1 MNYRLAG
8 ILSFIF
14 LFIGLFPLFSQELSR
29 RELIRTVQSA
39 DVYFYYDEDYEKAAE
54 IYETLYKAYPENE
67 NFAAKLG
74 ICCLNIDGRHGEALN
89 LLKHASSNIVGKD
102 RDYVEHGEQAPL
114 DAWLYLAIAYH
125 KNDHL
130 EEAIT
135 RFNDA
140 KEKYSKTD
148 IFREDYIDNQI
159 RDCMYALEMKKKPL
173 TIISELFTPWLEDYP
188 GACNPVIS
196 KNDSVFIFTQNN
208 EGITRIFCSYKNN
221 DSWGTPVDITQ
232 QLGGYDRFY
241 SNSITGDG
249 RLLVLYMDDGGD
261 GNLYFSER
269 DGNKWSKIRNP
280 GRNINSIYWESH
292 GFITPDGNT
301 LYFSSNRSGGSGDL
315 DIWISKKDEDGS
327 WKDPVN
333 CGKIINT
340 PFNEDTPFFDPDSQS
355 LIFSSSGHISMGG
368 YDIFRSTAKNGSWTN
383 PVGMPYAFNT
393 TKANTFFILNNNDP
407 GFITSLYNDES
418 QTRNIYSVVAINP
431 ADEITTTEGV
441 ISLADVSTF
450 NPDKASIK
458 LYDASRFTLLE
469 NVIPNKEGKFRFE
482 IKPGDYL
489 LLTDYPGYKTDTA
502 NINLPLYYQN
512 HYITINRTLIPVEV
526 ASGAFMTMKTVLFDY
541 DSHNLDNEARKV
553 IEQVKPVLITH
564 PELKI
569 EVAGYTDSKGS
580 SDYNI
585 RLSDKRAQAV
595 IDYLVSPVIPSSRFI
610 KKAFGES
617 VFVAVNTNP
626 DGSDNPEGRK
636 YNRRVTFGIQD
647 PQTGIVL
654 RQETYTPEHLRL
666 PSSMKYSIILKET
679 SDRLPKNY
687 FEGLEMSGMLFLRP
701 MESDSVCIYS
711 IGVFYNRPDAIDY
724 LAYVKEKGFTE
735 AFIINQ
741 YDLNEKSRILAEL
754 TPVVSL
760 ATGKRIYTIQ
770 LMSAKSPVS
779 MEHFS
784 NIKDVKELLGDDG
797 YYKYVTGEF
806 DNLSQAEEAIKDIHE
821 AGFDN
826 AEIREL
832 NQLITKEQ

>member
-8 ILSFIF
+8 ILSLIF
-14 LFIGLFPLFSQELSR
+14 AIIGQNTLFSQELSR
-29 RELIRTVQSA
+29 KELVRTIQNA
-39 DVYFYYDEDYEKAAE
+39 DIYFYYDEDYEKAAD
-54 IYETLYKAYPENE
+54 IYETLYKANPDNE

-74 ICCLNIDGRHGEALN
+74 ICCLNIDGRHGEALS
-89 LLKHASSNIVGKD
+89 LLKYASSNVVGKD
-102 RDYVEHGEQAPL
+102 RDYVEYGEQALL
-114 DAWLYLAIAYH
+114 DTWLYLAIAYH
-125 KNDHL
+125 MNDSL
-130 EEAIT
+130 DEAIT
-135 RFNDA
+135 RFIDV
-140 KEKYSKTD
+140 KKRYGKRD

-159 RDCMYALEMKKKPL
+159 RDCRYALEMKKKPL
-173 TIISELFTPWLEDYP
+173 TIISELFVPWLADYP
-188 GACNPVIS
+188 GACNPVLS
-196 KNDSVFIFTQNN
+196 KNDSVFIFTQKN
-208 EGITRIFCSYKNN
+208 EGITRILCSYKNN
-221 DSWGTPVDITQ
+221 DTWDTPVDITQ

-269 DGNKWSKIRNP
+269 NENRWSRIKSP

-292 GFITPDGNT
+292 GFITPDGKT
-301 LYFSSNRSGGSGDL
+301 LYFSSNRSGGAGDL
-315 DIWISKKDEDGS
+315 DIWISEKDKDGS

-333 CGKIINT
+333 CGNIINT

-368 YDIFRSTAKNGSWTN
+368 YDVFRSTSKNGSWSN
-383 PVGMPYAFNT
+383 PAGMPFAFNT
-393 TKANTFFILNNNDP
+393 TGANTFFILNNNDP
-407 GFITSLYNDES
+407 GFITSLYKDES
-418 QTRNIYSVVAINP
+418 NSRNIYSVVAVNP
-431 ADEITTTEGV
+431 ADEITTAEGV
-441 ISLADVSTF
+441 VSLADASTF

-458 LYDASRFTLLE
+458 LYNASEGALLE
-469 NVIPNKEGKFRFE
+469 NIIPNGEGRFRFE
-482 IKPGDYL
+482 IQPGDYL
-489 LLTDYPGYKTDTA
+489 FLISYPGYKTDTA
-502 NINLPLYYQN
+502 SINLPLYYLN
-512 HYITINRTLIPVEV
+512 HYITVNRILIPVEV
-526 ASGAFMTMKTVLFDY
+526 ASGALITMKTVLFDF
-541 DSHNLDNEARKV
+541 DSYKLDDEAQKI

-569 EVAGYTDSKGS
+569 EVAGYTDCKGS

-585 RLSDKRAQAV
+585 KLSDRRAQAV

-610 KKAFGES
+610 KRAFGES

-626 DGSDNPEGRK
+626 DGSDNPEGRR
-636 YNRRVTFGIQD
+636 YNRRVTFGIED

-679 SDRLPKNY
+679 ENRLPKNY
-687 FEGLEMSGMLFLRP
+687 FEDLEMSGMLFLRP

-711 IGVFYNRPDAIDY
+711 IGVFYNRPDAINY
-724 LAYVKEKGFTE
+724 LAYVKEKGFTD
-735 AFIINQ
+735 ACIINQ

-779 MEHFS
+779 MELFS
-784 NIKDVKELLGDDG
+784 GNKDVREILGDDG

-806 DNLSQAEEAIKDIHE
+806 DNLSQAEDAITGIRE

-832 NQLITKEQ
+832 NQMITKKQ